1 MAARLRDEAG
11 MGLVEL
17 TVAMFVLT
25 TALLA
30 LAAGY
35 ESAAI
40 SVRNADKKTVA
51 AKIAASQIELYQSLK
66 VSLVGLDAT
75 NLANTKTSGNAA
87 YNATYVSDEAGLSP
101 SGTDHTITCTDARAA
116 QCIPVQPVTGS
127 DNHQYTLE
135 TFVRDVANPNVT
147 CSSPPCTWN
156 ERYVT
161 VIVRDAT
168 ATGTPIVFSETS
180 AFDPGP
186 S

>member
-1 MAARLRDEAG
+1 MVARLRDESG

-17 TVAMFVLT
+17 TIAMFMLT
-25 TALLA
+25 IALLA

-35 ESAAI
+35 DSAAI
-40 SVRNADKKTVA
+40 SVHNADKKTVA

-75 NLANTKTSGNAA
+75 NLTNTQTSGNAS
-87 YNATYVSDEAGLSP
+87 YDATYVSDETGLSP
-101 SGTDHTITCTDARAA
+101 SGTDHTITCTDPRAP
-116 QCIPVQPVTGS
+116 QCLPVQTVTGP
-127 DNHQYTLE
+127 DNRQYKLE
-135 TFVRDVANPNVT
+135 TFVRDVANSTAGGHCAN
-147 CSSPPCTWN
+147 CAWN

-161 VIVRDAT
+161 VIVRDLGT
-168 ATGTPIVFSETS
+168 TGAPLLFSETS